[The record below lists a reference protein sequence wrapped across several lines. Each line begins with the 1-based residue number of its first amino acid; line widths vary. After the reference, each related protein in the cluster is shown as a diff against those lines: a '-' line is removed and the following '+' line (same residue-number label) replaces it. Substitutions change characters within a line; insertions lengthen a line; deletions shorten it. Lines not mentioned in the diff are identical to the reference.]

1 MKENIPESP
10 GKDFYK
16 RKCHE
21 LIFQKQ
27 KYCSDI
33 IDYKS
38 QVSWCISQ
46 IEKLK
51 ALSKVN
57 PRNSLRN
64 EALLRISIPILMAK
78 I

>member
-33 IDYKS
+33 IDYKN
-38 QVSWCISQ
+38 QVSWCIS
-46 IEKLK
+46 
-51 ALSKVN
+51 
-57 PRNSLRN
+57 
-64 EALLRISIPILMAK
+64 
-78 I
+78 